1 MPGRSWLK
9 VSMTMITRDDVNVTH
24 NLSGPITVSA
34 MVNGYRESTQYF
46 FVDEDYAVADF
57 LATYGEDA

>member
-1 MPGRSWLK
+1 
-9 VSMTMITRDDVNVTH
+9 
-24 NLSGPITVSA
+24 

-57 LATYGEDA
+57 LATYGEDAS

>member
-1 MPGRSWLK
+1 
-9 VSMTMITRDDVNVTH
+9 MTMITRDDVNVTH

-57 LATYGEDA
+57 LATYGEDAS